1 MRFGPVSLEESE
13 GQILAQNVSDES
25 GRRVLR
31 KGRPLDPPALQLLR
45 ELGYETVFIARLD
58 EGDTHEN
65 EAAERIARMV
75 AGRGVEGAA
84 AHAGRVNVT
93 AKELGVVQVDVE
105 SLLRL
110 NDTGVVTVA
119 TLPTHAVVRPGE
131 RAATVKVIPY
141 AIPRE
146 AVSRAEALFVG
157 EGIVSVRTI
166 DRQAVAIVL
175 VGGTG
180 AWPVLEEG
188 IGDAIRERIE
198 ALGCFISEMT
208 FTHTDEGSV
217 SDALQRQVARGVGM
231 IVVAGETAIM
241 DLDDLIPRGLR
252 LAGVESNSWASHGS
266 WATSPPRVSPRDPGG
281 GCSGVRPRHFS
292 GRIRLGG
299 PPAPGRRATG
309 RDRPPRAG
317 ARWPLVSSA
326 TQMRR

>member
-252 LAGVESNSWASHGS
+252 LAGGRVEQLGLPMDPGQLLLLGYLRETPVVGAPGCVRGTSPDGFDSVVPRLLAGERLAGIDLRELGHGGLL
-266 WATSPPRVSPRDPGG
+266 SPPR
-281 GCSGVRPRHFS
+281 
-292 GRIRLGG
+292 
-299 PPAPGRRATG
+299 RR
-309 RDRPPRAG
+309 
-317 ARWPLVSSA
+317 
-326 TQMRR
+326 

>member
-1 MRFGPVSLEESE
+1 MRFGPISLEESE

-45 ELGYETVFIARLD
+45 ELGYETVFVARLD
-58 EGDTHEN
+58 EGDAHEN
-65 EAAERIARMV
+65 EAAERIAGIV
-75 AGRGVEGAA
+75 AGKGVEGSA

-110 NDTGVVTVA
+110 NDIGGVTVA
-119 TLPTHAVVRPGE
+119 TLPTHAVVRPGK

-146 AVSRAEALFVG
+146 SVASAEALSVG

-175 VGGTG
+175 VGGPG

-188 IGDAIRERIE
+188 LGDAIRKRIE
-198 ALGCFISEMT
+198 ALGCFISEVT

-217 SDALQRQVARGVGM
+217 SDALQRHVAQEVGM
-231 IVVAGETAIM
+231 IVVAGETAVM

-252 LAGVESNSWASHGS
+252 LAGGRVEQLGLPMDPGQLLLLGYLRETPVVGAPGCVRG
-266 WATSPPRVSPRDPGG
+266 TSPDGFDSVVPRLLAGERLAGIDLRKLGHGGLLSAPRRG
-281 GCSGVRPRHFS
+281 
-292 GRIRLGG
+292 
-299 PPAPGRRATG
+299 
-309 RDRPPRAG
+309 
-317 ARWPLVSSA
+317 
-326 TQMRR
+326 

>member
-146 AVSRAEALFVG
+146 AVSRAEALSVG

-188 IGDAIRERIE
+188 IGDAIRERVE

-252 LAGVESNSWASHGS
+252 LAGGRVEQLGLPMDPGQLLLLGYLRETPVVGAPGCVRGTSPDGFDSVVPRLLAGERLAGIDLRELGHGGLL
-266 WATSPPRVSPRDPGG
+266 SPPR
-281 GCSGVRPRHFS
+281 
-292 GRIRLGG
+292 
-299 PPAPGRRATG
+299 RR
-309 RDRPPRAG
+309 
-317 ARWPLVSSA
+317 
-326 TQMRR
+326 